1 MREVPSIPAGLEPK
15 LRNVLSSVRESL
27 NSAITNINANADN
40 LNGLRQW
47 VMPALEANND
57 LVIFNQGQINAALES
72 ATGAD
77 GAAGI
82 AARAVSLTT
91 PKQSFTYD
99 TNGANPS
106 PSTSV
111 ITATIFNTVGV
122 VYYEFF
128 LNDVST
134 GTATTSNTYTYTPK
148 STFTGMPDKLEVQ
161 IREDG
166 LDGAIEARDQMTM
179 IGLKAGSHGITVMLS
194 NEAHTLPRT
203 VAGVVTYTG
212 SGTKINV
219 WEGTTALTEDS
230 SSPYANSTFR
240 VTTAATGITPGSITG
255 TGTTT
260 LTYGDAN
267 SMTISPAKIDFT
279 IIAKR
284 QDGTEI
290 TISKQQS
297 LSYSQAGATGAGG
310 DSVDI
315 VFVRSATQPA
325 TPTASPG
332 TPTAPITWYTDVA
345 SVPASANPLW
355 SSAGFKASASANY
368 TWDKPVRVEGA
379 SVAEVTVFTRGVPT
393 STPTGGT
400 YTFSNPPVLAVPT
413 STGAT
418 WYTSIPSGTTAV
430 YTSRAVVS
438 TAAGNTSA
446 VAITGWTTPV
456 ISFQNGIDGSPG
468 SNGSNGSRGPFTTY
482 AAIGYPGWDS
492 ATAYAAI
499 MAMPNN
505 QSTLVVGDEVT
516 LCYPNTTT
524 PTWVLTQYVAT
535 IGNPGTWSV
544 RGQVIDGNLMVTG
557 TLSAASLKTSNLTA
571 ANAISVVNASNALRV
586 KMGNLGATYGIQG
599 WNSANASVFKLDE
612 NGLDSKIT
620 QNALNLFGC
629 SYHNRIIFEGNYT
642 FTIFGTAVQTVI
654 LPISIFTLGMF
665 RLKAQVTG
673 YWENDNV
680 NVSHALW
687 REMSMGVYF
696 RNSTQTSLNKP
707 ISMDVVGESADTTN
721 PDFPASKVTLQVN
734 ATTEQPELKLVSRAG
749 TAGINNT
756 TTYSY
761 IVWAIDNIAYPYQAY

>member
-1 MREVPSIPAGLEPK
+1 MREVPSIPVGLEPK
-15 LRNVLSSVRESL
+15 LRNVLSAVRESL
-27 NSAITNINANADN
+27 NAAITNINANSEG
-40 LNGLRQW
+40 LNGIRQW
-47 VMPALEANND
+47 IMPAIEANND
-57 LVIFNQGQINAALES
+57 LTIFSQAQINAALES

-91 PKQSFTYD
+91 PSQSFTYD

-106 PSTSV
+106 PATSV
-111 ITATIFNTVGV
+111 ITATVFNTVGV

-134 GTATTSNTYTYTPK
+134 GTATTSNTYTYTPR
-148 STFTGMPDKLEVQ
+148 SAFTGMPDKLEVQ

-194 NEAHTLPRT
+194 NEAHTLPRST
-203 VAGVVTYTG
+203 AGVVTYTG

-267 SMTISPAKIDFT
+267 SMTTSPAKIDFT

-310 DSVDI
+310 DAVDL
-315 VFVRSATQPA
+315 VFVRAASQPA
-325 TPTASPG
+325 TPTASSG

-368 TWDKPVRVEGA
+368 TWDTPVRVEGA

-400 YTFSNPPVLAVPT
+400 YTFSNPPVLVVPT

-418 WYTSIPSGTTAV
+418 WYTSIPSGITAV

-456 ISFQNGIDGSPG
+456 ISFQNGNDG
-468 SNGSNGSRGPFTTY
+468 SNGSNGSRGTFTTY

-499 MAMPNN
+499 IAMPNS

-516 LCYPNTTT
+516 LCYPNTTA
-524 PTWVLTQYVAT
+524 PSWVLTQYVAS

-544 RGQVIDGNLMVTG
+544 RGQVFDGNLMITG
-557 TLSAASLKTSNLTA
+557 SLSAASLKTSNLTA
-571 ANAISVVNASNALRV
+571 ANAISVVNTSNATRV
-586 KMGNLGATYGIQG
+586 KMGNLGSSYGLQG
-599 WNSANASVFKLDE
+599 WNNANASVFKLDE

-620 QNALNLFGC
+620 QNALNLFGS
-629 SYHNRIIFEGNYT
+629 SYHNRIILEGTYV
-642 FTIFGTAVQTVI
+642 FTILGSAVQTVV
-654 LPISIFTLGMF
+654 LPITVSTSGMY

-673 YWENDNV
+673 YWENDNY
-680 NVSHALW
+680 NTSHALW
-687 REMSMGVYF
+687 REMSMGVYY
-696 RNSTQTSLNKP
+696 RNSTSTS
-707 ISMDVVGESADTTN
+707 ISMGVVSESSDTTDATN
-721 PDFPASKVTLQVN
+721 YPASKVTLQVN

-749 TAGINNT
+749 TAGINNYT
-756 TTYSY
+756 YYSY
-761 IVWAIDNIAYPYQAY
+761 IIWAIDNVAYPYDIY

>member
-1 MREVPSIPAGLEPK
+1 MREVPSIPAGLDPK
-15 LRNVLSSVRESL
+15 LRNVLSAVRESL
-27 NSAITNINANADN
+27 NAAITNINLYAEN
-40 LNGLRQW
+40 LAGLRQW
-47 VMPALEANND
+47 IQPALDNNTD
-57 LVIFNQGQINAALES
+57 LITFNESFIQASLES

-91 PKQSFTYD
+91 PSQSFTYD

-106 PSTSV
+106 PATSV
-111 ITATIFNTVGV
+111 ITATVFNTVGV

-134 GTATTSNTYTYTPK
+134 GTATTSNTYTYTPR
-148 STFTGMPDKLEVQ
+148 SAFTGMPDKLEVQ

-194 NEAHTLPRT
+194 NEAHTLPRST
-203 VAGVVTYTG
+203 AGVVTYTG

-267 SMTISPAKIDFT
+267 SMTTSPAKIDFT

-310 DSVDI
+310 DAVDL
-315 VFVRSATQPA
+315 VFVRAASQPA
-325 TPTASPG
+325 TPTASSG

-345 SVPASANPLW
+345 SVPASPNPLW

-368 TWDKPVRVEGA
+368 TWDTPVRVEGA

-400 YTFSNPPVLAVPT
+400 YTFSNPPVLVVPT

-456 ISFQNGIDGSPG
+456 ISFQNGNDG
-468 SNGSNGSRGPFTTY
+468 SNGGNGSRGTFTTY

-499 MAMPNN
+499 IAMPNS

-524 PTWVLTQYVAT
+524 PSWVLTQYVAS

-544 RGQVIDGNLMVTG
+544 RGQVFDGNLMITG
-557 TLSAASLKTSNLTA
+557 SLSAASLKTSNLTA
-571 ANAISVVNASNALRV
+571 ANAISVVNTSNATRV
-586 KMGNLGATYGIQG
+586 KMGNLGSSYGLQG
-599 WNSANASVFKLDE
+599 WNNANASVFKLDE

-620 QNALNLFGC
+620 QNALNLFGS
-629 SYHNRIIFEGNYT
+629 SYHNRIILEGAYV
-642 FTIFGTAVQTVI
+642 FTILGSAVQTVV
-654 LPISIFTLGMF
+654 LPITVSTSGMY

-673 YWENDNV
+673 YWENDNY
-680 NVSHALW
+680 NTSHALW
-687 REMSMGVYF
+687 REMSMGVYY
-696 RNSTQTSLNKP
+696 RNSTSTS
-707 ISMDVVGESADTTN
+707 ISMGVVSESSDTTDATN
-721 PDFPASKVTLQVN
+721 YPASKVTLQVN

-749 TAGINNT
+749 TAGINNYT
-756 TTYSY
+756 YYSY
-761 IVWAIDNIAYPYQAY
+761 IIWAIDNVAYPYDIY